1 MSGFILGD
9 GLVAEVVDPILL
21 VTQVVEGPSE
31 ATVLVLPQA
40 GPAGPPGSGTLE
52 LQEHID
58 DPLPHPA
65 YDDMPTLTLIFN
77 NGLV

>member
-21 VTQVVEGPSE
+21 VTEVAAPAE

-40 GPAGPPGSGTLE
+40 GPAGPPGAGAFE
-52 LQEHID
+52 LQQHID
-58 DPLPHPA
+58 NSLPHPA
-65 YDDMPTLTLIFN
+65 YDDIPTLTLIFN